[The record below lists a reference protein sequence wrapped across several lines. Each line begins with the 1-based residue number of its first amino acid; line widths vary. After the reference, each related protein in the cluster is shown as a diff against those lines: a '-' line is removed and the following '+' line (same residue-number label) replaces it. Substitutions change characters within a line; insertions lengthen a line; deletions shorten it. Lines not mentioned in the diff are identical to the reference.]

1 MSDDSTST
9 PKDDEEFIA
18 PIANPPTIRKRT
30 IVDILID
37 RASEASSDLIRNEI
51 IPGIKDLALDA
62 THGLIDGV
70 FGSST
75 RGGGRHGRRRSVTT
89 RDVAARDANIKVDY
103 RGASTAKKAVSKRT
117 ISEMAR
123 ANHEFDEIL
132 FDSRFEAQDVID
144 RMRERL
150 DKYGS
155 VTVDNL
161 YQMMGV
167 DPTFK
172 DSAWGWD
179 SLDGAHVRRFRG
191 SYVLDLPDPSPLS

>member
-75 RGGGRHGRRRSVTT
+75 RGGSRHGRRRSVTT
-89 RDVAARDANIKVDY
+89 RDVAARDADIKVDY
-103 RGASTAKKAVSKRT
+103 KSISNSKKTVSKRT

-132 FDSRFEAQDVID
+132 FESRHEAQDVID
-144 RMRERL
+144 RLRARL

-155 VTVDNL
+155 VTVDAL
-161 YQMMGV
+161 YQIMSV
-167 DPTFK
+167 DPTFR
-172 DSAWGWD
+172 DSTWGWD

-191 SYVLDLPDPSPLS
+191 SYVLDLPDPTPLV

>member
-1 MSDDSTST
+1 MSDDSASN
-9 PKDDEEFIA
+9 PKDDAEFIA

-75 RGGGRHGRRRSVTT
+75 KGRGRHTRRRSGIQQT
-89 RDVAARDANIKVDY
+89 VADRDANIKVDY

-132 FDSRFEAQDVID
+132 FEGRIEAQDVID

-179 SLDGAHVRRFRG
+179 NLDGAHVRRFRG
-191 SYVLDLPDPSPLS
+191 AYVLDLPDPTPLS